1 MNSLSIADKTY
12 ASRLLVGT
20 GKYKDFAQTK
30 AAIEASG
37 AEIVTVAIRRTNIGQ
52 SANEPNILD
61 AIPPSRFTILP
72 NTAGCYSADDAV
84 RTLRLARELLDG
96 HNLVKLEVLGDPQTL
111 YPNMPETLIAAR
123 QLVKE
128 GFKVMVYCSDDPI
141 LAKQLEEIGCV
152 AVMPLASLI
161 GSGMGILNPWNLQ
174 IIIANA
180 KVPVLVDAGVGTA
193 SDAAIAMELG
203 CDGVLMNT
211 AIAAAKDPV
220 LMASAMKKAVEAGRE
235 AFLAGRMP
243 KKLYSASPSSPP
255 DGMIAAAKKS
265 AA

>member
-1 MNSLSIADKTY
+1 MDTLNIAGNAY
-12 ASRLLVGT
+12 QSRLLVGT
-20 GKYKDFAQTK
+20 GKYKDFAETR
-30 AAIEASG
+30 AAIDASG

-52 SANEPNILD
+52 NAGEPSLLD
-61 AIPPSRFTILP
+61 FLPPAEFTYLP
-72 NTAGCYSADDAV
+72 NTAGCYSAEDAV

-96 HNLVKLEVLGDPQTL
+96 HKLVKLEVLGDPKTL
-111 YPNMPETLIAAR
+111 YPNMIETLKAAET
-123 QLVKE
+123 LVKD
-128 GFKVMVYCSDDPI
+128 GFDVMVYCSDDPI
-141 LAKQLEEIGCV
+141 IAKQLEEIGCC

-174 IIIANA
+174 IIIENA

-211 AIAAAKDPV
+211 AIAAARDPIR
-220 LMASAMKKAVEAGRE
+220 MAGAMKKAIEAGRD

-243 KKLYSASPSSPP
+243 KKLYSAAPSSPTTGLI
-255 DGMIAAAKKS
+255 D
-265 AA
+265 